1 MSTNSITTT
10 IRNVTGNFSTG
21 SATVDYNAIVSNP
34 DTARRRIKRLH
45 GSLERATYIA
55 IVFMIL
61 SGVCLATTIISFTKF
76 NSYDNKYAA
85 ELAKKD
91 SIIEGLDKSIEDKDE
106 IIKQKESEIALYQ
119 DDIVTVVN
127 IFNDLYN
134 DFTAMTN
141 MNAQL
146 AKDNEDL
153 ANKANADNAELEDLR
168 HRAELYEKYDYS
180 IINTMDPNLPDD
192 QRRTDITYDQ
202 IDMLE
207 SLAAENGLSED
218 AVALVLAIAMNESR
232 GQEDSKNPNS
242 TATGYCGILNTT
254 GKYLYEDIMGN
265 PAGSYSHDMA
275 YNGYINLELSLQ
287 YIKYLNDMY
296 GGDVL
301 RVVNGYRGYYDAAYD
316 SALDSNLQKA
326 GKSLYTLNLGGD

>member
-1 MSTNSITTT
+1 MSASSIATT
-10 IRNVTGNFSTG
+10 IKNVTGNFSTG
-21 SATVDYNAIVSNP
+21 SATVDYNAIVSDP
-34 DTARRRIKRLH
+34 DTARRRIKRLR
-45 GSLERATYIA
+45 GSLERATYIT

-61 SGVCLATTIISFTKF
+61 SGVCIAATIISFTKF

-91 SIIEGLDKSIEDKDE
+91 SIIEGLNKSIETKDE
-106 IIKQKESEIALYQ
+106 TIKQKESEIALYQ

-127 IFNDLYN
+127 VFNDLYN

-141 MNAQL
+141 MNAKL

-153 ANKANADNAELEDLR
+153 ANKANTDNAELEDLR
-168 HRAELYEKYDYS
+168 HRAELYDKYDYS

-301 RVVNGYRGYYDAAYD
+301 RVVNGYRGYYDATYD